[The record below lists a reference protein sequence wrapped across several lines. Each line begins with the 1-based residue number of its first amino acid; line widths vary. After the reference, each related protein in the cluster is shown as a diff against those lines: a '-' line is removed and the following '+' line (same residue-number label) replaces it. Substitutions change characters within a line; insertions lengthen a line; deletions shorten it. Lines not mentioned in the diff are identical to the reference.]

1 MLKENQK
8 DPRKMWNI
16 MRTILPASSKRASVA
31 PHSLKING
39 HTVCDQQ
46 LISERINEFFCSK
59 GANSASKFDNS
70 APSSFSRFHKRHV
83 FPSIYL
89 DVNNLTE
96 IINVINSL
104 NINKAV
110 DYDSISSFFLRTAS
124 TTLAPYIQ
132 VFIDCCFAN
141 GIFPENATTAKIV
154 PIFKKG
160 ERDNPT
166 NYRPISILTSFAKIF
181 ERIIYKRLI
190 TFLNKHK
197 VILDTHMA
205 FKAIDQPIMLLLT

>member
-1 MLKENQK
+1 ML
-8 DPRKMWNI
+8 
-16 MRTILPASSKRASVA
+16 TT
-31 PHSLKING
+31 G
-39 HTVCDQQ
+39 HTM
-46 LISERINEFFCSK
+46 LEK
-59 GANSASKFDNS
+59 
-70 APSSFSRFHKRHV
+70 
-83 FPSIYL
+83 YL
-89 DVNNLTE
+89 V
-96 IINVINSL
+96 

-110 DYDSISSFFLRTAS
+110 GYDSISPFFLRTAS

-132 VFIDCCFAN
+132 AFIDCCFAN

-197 VILDTHMA
+197 VIIDTQYGFQSNRSTSHA
-205 FKAIDQPIMLLLT
+205 LTDVIINSFENIIKICIQA